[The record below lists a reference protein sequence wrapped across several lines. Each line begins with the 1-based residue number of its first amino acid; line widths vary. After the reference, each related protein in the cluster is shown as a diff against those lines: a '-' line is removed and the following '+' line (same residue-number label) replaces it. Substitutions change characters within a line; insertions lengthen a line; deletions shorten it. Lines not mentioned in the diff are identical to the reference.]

1 MGRSEDVTISKT
13 DIAPPQTVAL
23 SLSRL
28 RQGRAYDGL
37 MRLPM
42 LAWAILLTT
51 SSVLGLRHDI
61 ATASPAQPAAIHAVN
76 LAMRLSTTAFCV
88 LLVAMVVLRLR
99 PTAQARGLEPR
110 ISALLGTLLIS
121 AIILFP
127 RRQLPLGAEIAS
139 ILLVAAG
146 NALAVVALMQLGRS
160 FSVMPEARRLVTSG
174 PYRLVR
180 HPLYLAEEIAAL
192 GILIQFLSG
201 WTVLLCAAHLAFQ
214 LRRMR
219 NEEIVLADSFP
230 EYAAYSEATARLLP
244 GIY

>member
-1 MGRSEDVTISKT
+1 MTIAKSAIT
-13 DIAPPQTVAL
+13 PPQTVGLTLAK
-23 SLSRL
+23 L
-28 RQGRAYDGL
+28 RQMPAYDGL

-42 LAWAILLTT
+42 LAWATLLTT
-51 SSVLGLRHDI
+51 SSVLGLTHYI
-61 ATASPAQPAAIHAVN
+61 AAADPALPAAIRAVN
-76 LAMRLSTTAFCV
+76 LAMRLSTIAFCV

-127 RRQLPLGAEIAS
+127 RREWPLGAEIAS

-160 FSVMPEARRLVTSG
+160 FSVMPEARRLVMSG

-180 HPLYLAEEIAAL
+180 HPLYLAEEVAAL

-219 NEEIVLADSFP
+219 NEEIVLAETFS
-230 EYAAYSEATARLLP
+230 EYAAYREATTARLLP